1 MQFSRVITRYVPHGT
16 IWFDEAQMDS
26 KDLPRSMWYQIMRLC
41 LGHFATQNMKQR
53 SCEQIPLMTTAIL
66 PMWELSGLSAGARPW
81 EFYFKDMNEW
91 SKKRNAYF
99 CQVFFHFCIPCCF
112 TNLSCNICYFVLCHK
127 GRLVSQRTQSLS
139 HLCKVTILMGF
150 RKERGSQPGIY
161 QANL

>member
-1 MQFSRVITRYVPHGT
+1 
-16 IWFDEAQMDS
+16 
-26 KDLPRSMWYQIMRLC
+26 MRLC

-81 EFYFKDMNEW
+81 EFYFKDMNEAT
-91 SKKRNAYF
+91 KRNAYF
-99 CQVFFHFCIPCCF
+99 CQVAFPFLHTMLLYKSF
-112 TNLSCNICYFVLCHK
+112 LLYMLCYFVLCHK

-139 HLCKVTILMGF
+139 HLCKVTLLIGF
-150 RKERGSQPGIY
+150 RKERGSQPGIH